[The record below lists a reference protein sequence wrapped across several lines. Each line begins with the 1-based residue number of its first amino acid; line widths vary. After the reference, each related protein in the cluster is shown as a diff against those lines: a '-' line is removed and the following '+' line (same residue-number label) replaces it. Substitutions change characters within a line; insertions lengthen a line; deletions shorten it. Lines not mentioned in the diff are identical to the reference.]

1 LLSSRLDTADF
12 SLRRVVNV
20 LTIYNVFDLET
31 FLTAVTPG
39 RTALD
44 PGAEEAAQRLSA
56 VGAEPHSRVFLAA
69 RMHRIQSL

>member
-1 LLSSRLDTADF
+1 LLSSLLDTANVW
-12 SLRRVVNV
+12 LRRVVNV

-31 FLTAVTPG
+31 FLTAVAPG

-56 VGAEPHSRVFLAA
+56 VGAEPHRRVSLAA
-69 RMHRIQSL
+69 RMHQIRSL